1 MKLHASWSFILM
13 KGVQYVAGG
22 NYGIY
27 IGAPGLYETVRTE
40 LKLFQTLAILEVR
53 LQHALCYNTPTC

>member
-1 MKLHASWSFILM
+1 M
-13 KGVQYVAGG
+13 KGVQYMAGG

-53 LQHALCYNTPTC
+53 LQHALCYNIPPPLLTSFRSYTV